1 MSHLHL
7 PKCHFAI
14 IILSLIVCRTAL
26 ADEPTTTKSTAAQN
40 TASSDDATL
49 KAQDK
54 FFHAKVLPLLQARC
68 FECHDRATDQAP
80 TEELGGGLL
89 LSSRKAML
97 VGGDTGPAIVPGDPN
112 DSLLIQAVRYDG
124 YEMPPRSKMPAA
136 EIQILEK
143 WVAEGAY
150 FPKNLDTAPEFKVS
164 EFPLDQRA
172 EDHWAWHFQPE
183 SIAVPTTDDNWSTTN
198 IDRYVYKALSEQ
210 GLGPAADADRATL
223 IRRLTF
229 GITGLPPSIA
239 EIDAFTQDARPV
251 QQAMEDV
258 TDRLL
263 SSSAFGEHW
272 GRHWLDLVRYA
283 DTLGHEFDYPLHDAW
298 KYRDYVIRAINQDV
312 PYDQFVK
319 EHLAGDLL
327 TNPRTNPKQLYNE
340 SITGTGFWF
349 LHENKHGP
357 VDVRAEEAAIIDNQI
372 DVFSKTFLGMTL
384 ACARC
389 HDHKF
394 DAISTADYYA
404 MAGYLQSSRRQAAWL
419 DPDQKIKQQLSQLA
433 ETKSRAIRK
442 LEQIATAKATATSTA
457 TYLAAAVQALNANA
471 SSPVQRIQK
480 DQQSKQAKSPD
491 IVFANFENTSYT
503 DLQSGSWTATGD
515 AFAKGS
521 TAGPGGPSQKLKG
534 LQGQR
539 SANTFLGT
547 DKVTGTLTSAPFKI
561 TNPAISFLIAGGT
574 LAENVGFHLLIDGE
588 VILSAAGIRSDQLQ
602 RRTWLVEDFI
612 GKTAQLQISDQSK
625 GGWGHIV
632 VDDVRFDHSA
642 ADLPLVRNLKQLAT
656 HFRLDPKL
664 LRKWVRQ
671 LHSADFKNKP
681 NSLKTAIA
689 FAQSCVK
696 NPLDQAISKFNKA
709 KLPDSK
715 WEQELTERATIVADF
730 SDGLPTGWR
739 TSGQSFSHESGFE
752 GTLWRGGNPIFED
765 GCLSSANLSVNQRG
779 SLFSPT
785 FTLDGDQVLIQIAGK
800 TAGLRLVIDGYIM
813 HEFTPLLFSGT
824 KVDVNTDGEF
834 QWVALAGDTSR
845 YQGHKA
851 HLEIRDDNNGWF
863 AIRQIVMP
871 KPSKA
876 KAVTQLLKKQPEFP
890 TASTKARS
898 SFVDSSEANL
908 VSLIKSLIPQS
919 KFAARVQQ
927 SWLKEQRLLSTED
940 HLQVE
945 QAFASWKQQAS
956 KVTAPLKVMAMMDGS
971 PENER
976 IFIRGNHKSLGDE
989 VPRNILT
996 ALRRNAATPQ
1006 DRSATGS
1013 TDDFMT
1019 GSGRLQLA
1027 MQIVDRKNP
1036 LTSRVAVNRIWHHLF
1051 GRGLVS
1057 TTDNFGVMGAKP
1069 SHPELLDYLA
1079 VKFMDEGWSTKSII
1093 KHMVLSRTYRLRSQS
1108 SGQTK
1113 QADPTNRYWHRAN
1126 IRRLPA
1132 EAIRDSMLSVAGE
1145 LKNHQ
1150 FGSPVP
1156 IHLSNFMQGRG
1167 RPRTNGPLDGQ
1178 GRRSI
1183 YLKINRNFLSPMM
1196 TAFDSP
1202 TPFTTIGR
1210 RNISN
1215 VPAQA
1220 LILLNNEFVT
1230 EMSKR
1235 WAAKLMA
1242 EQTTTTQKLTKAWQQ
1257 LYGFEPT
1264 AAELSPLLQYAAENA
1279 SNEANGAE
1287 PENETEVIADL
1298 LHALFNGKQFLY
1310 LR

>member
-1 MSHLHL
+1 MLCHQL
-7 PKCHFAI
+7 PKRSFAI
-14 IILSLIVCRTAL
+14 IFLSLIVCGTNL
-26 ADEPTTTKSTAAQN
+26 ADESTIAKNTTTQG
-40 TASSDDATL
+40 TASNDDDATL
-49 KAQDK
+49 KAQEE

-68 FECHDRATDQAP
+68 FECHDRAKDQAP
-80 TEELGGGLL
+80 TKELGGGLL

-124 YEMPPRSKMPAA
+124 YEMPPRSKMPTA
-136 EIQILEK
+136 EIQILER
-143 WVAEGAY
+143 WITEGAY
-150 FPKNLDTAPEFKVS
+150 FPKNLDSAPEFKVS

-183 SIAVPTTDDNWSTTN
+183 SIAVPTSTDNWSTTN
-198 IDRYVYKALSEQ
+198 IDRFVHKSLAEQ
-210 GLGPAADADRATL
+210 GLSPAADADRATL
-223 IRRLTF
+223 IRRLSF
-229 GITGLPPSIA
+229 DITGLPPTIA
-239 EIDAFTQDARPV
+239 EINAFTQDPRPV
-251 QQAMEDV
+251 QEAIEDV
-258 TDRLL
+258 ANRLL

-298 KYRDYVIRAINQDV
+298 KYRDYVIRAINEDV

-319 EHLAGDLL
+319 EHLAGDVLA
-327 TNPRTNPKQLYNE
+327 NPRTNPKQRYNE
-340 SITGTGFWF
+340 SIIGTGFWF

-419 DPDQKIKQQLSQLA
+419 DPDQKIKQQLSELA
-433 ETKSRAIRK
+433 KIKSQAIRQ
-442 LEQIATAKATATSTA
+442 LDQIATVKATTNLTA
-457 TYLAAAVQALNANA
+457 TYLAAAVQALNSSA
-471 SSPVQRIQK
+471 SSPVQLIQEDRQVK
-480 DQQSKQAKSPD
+480 HTKNADV
-491 IVFANFENTSYT
+491 VFTNFEEASFD
-503 DLQSGSWTATGD
+503 DLESGGWTATGD
-515 AFAKGS
+515 AFSKGS
-521 TAGPGGPSQKLKG
+521 IAGAGGPSQQLKG

-547 DKVTGTLTSAPFKI
+547 DHVTGTLTSPSFEIK
-561 TNPAISFLIAGGT
+561 NPAISFLVAGGT
-574 LAENVGFHLLIDGE
+574 LAENVGIHLLIDGE
-588 VILSAAGIRSDQLQ
+588 IIMSAAGTRGDSLQ

-632 VDDVRFDHSA
+632 VDDIRFDHSA
-642 ADLPLVRNLKQLAT
+642 ADLPLVRNLEQLAM
-656 HFRLDPKL
+656 HFHLDQKL

-671 LHSADFKNKP
+671 LHAADFKNAP
-681 NSLKTAIA
+681 NLLRPAIT

-696 NPLDQAISKFNKA
+696 HSLDVSIKKLNEA
-709 KLPDSK
+709 KLQDST
-715 WEQELTERATIVADF
+715 WEQQLTELATVVADF
-730 SDGLPTGWR
+730 SDGLPSGWR
-739 TSGQSFSHESGFE
+739 TSGQSFSPESSAP
-752 GTLWRGGNPIFED
+752 GTLWRRGNPIFED
-765 GCLSSANLSVNQRG
+765 GCLSSASLSVNQRG

-785 FTLDGDQVLIQIAGK
+785 FTLDGDQVLVHIAGK

-834 QWVALAGDTSR
+834 RWVALAGDTSR

-871 KPSKA
+871 KPGKA
-876 KAVTQLLKKQPEFP
+876 NAVKQLLKKQPNFS

-898 SFVDSSEANL
+898 PFLNTSEQNL
-908 VSLIKSLIPQS
+908 VSVIESLIPKS
-919 KFAARVQQ
+919 NFAPRIQQ
-927 SWLKEQRLLSTED
+927 SWLKEKRLLSTED
-940 HLQVE
+940 DLQVA

-956 KVTAPLKVMAMMDGS
+956 KLPAPLKVMAMMDGS

-989 VPRNILT
+989 VPRHILT
-996 ALRRNAATPQ
+996 ALRRNAATSQ
-1006 DRSATGS
+1006 DRKEIGS
-1013 TDDFMT
+1013 KDDFMA

-1027 MQIVDRKNP
+1027 MQVVDRKNP

-1057 TTDNFGVMGAKP
+1057 TTDNFGVMGTEP

-1079 VKFMDEGWSTKSII
+1079 VKFMDEDWSTKSMI
-1093 KHMVLSRTYRLRSQS
+1093 KQMVRSRTYRQRSQS
-1108 SGQTK
+1108 SDKTE
-1113 QADPTNRYWHRAN
+1113 QADPTNRYLHRAN

-1145 LKNHQ
+1145 LKNQQ

-1156 IHLSNFMQGRG
+1156 IHLSAFMQGRG
-1167 RPRTNGPLDGQ
+1167 RPGTNGPLDGQ

-1264 AAELSPLLQYAAENA
+1264 AAELSSLLQYA
-1279 SNEANGAE
+1279 SNQTVAA
-1287 PENETEVIADL
+1287 ENETEVITDL
-1298 LHALFNGKQFLY
+1298 LHVLFNGKQFLY